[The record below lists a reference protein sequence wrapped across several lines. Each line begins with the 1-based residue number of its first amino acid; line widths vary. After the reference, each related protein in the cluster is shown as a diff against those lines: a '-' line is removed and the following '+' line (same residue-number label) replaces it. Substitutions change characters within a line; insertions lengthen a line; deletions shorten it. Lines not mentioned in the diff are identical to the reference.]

1 MKHHTIRNK
10 PRKNCGP
17 KLTNRVRE
25 LTRQLHNESIE
36 LARNEIPIEEEVGV
50 SDLAHE
56 NYLKNLK
63 LKAHELYQQRIRTL
77 STKDL
82 EDILW
87 VHECGSYKRM
97 PETLENITSEL
108 AKRQFF
114 E

>member
-1 MKHHTIRNK
+1 MTARRAY
-10 PRKNCGP
+10 RKNCGP
-17 KLTNRVRE
+17 QLTERVRNLTSE
-25 LTRQLHNESIE
+25 LHAECMEQ
-36 LARNEIPIEEEVGV
+36 ARAEVLWTDEIAV
-50 SDLAHE
+50 SDLALEDHIRALKQRSHE
-56 NYLKNLK
+56 I
-63 LKAHELYQQRIRTL
+63 YQQRIRTL

-108 AKRQFF
+108 AKRQLF